1 MNPHTHTH
9 THAQTL
15 THTLS
20 LHFLLPPKREN
31 SCLDSQMCGH
41 MHTLKQSSLWE
52 AQRLKKELS
61 FTTVQK
67 IALISVRSR
76 PHGCHNVYAGRWSLS
91 CSVASPHSPNLMLTA
106 VIHRGQGLNLYCPSV
121 KHKPKYVNQ
130 QSKRNDH
137 KQASERERGVEEGGI
152 GKQSTNGKSY
162 YEERKGLWEGE
173 I

>member
-1 MNPHTHTH
+1 
-9 THAQTL
+9 
-15 THTLS
+15 
-20 LHFLLPPKREN
+20 
-31 SCLDSQMCGH
+31 
-41 MHTLKQSSLWE
+41 
-52 AQRLKKELS
+52 
-61 FTTVQK
+61 
-67 IALISVRSR
+67 
-76 PHGCHNVYAGRWSLS
+76 
-91 CSVASPHSPNLMLTA
+91 MLTA

-121 KHKPKYVNQ
+121 KHKSKYVNQ